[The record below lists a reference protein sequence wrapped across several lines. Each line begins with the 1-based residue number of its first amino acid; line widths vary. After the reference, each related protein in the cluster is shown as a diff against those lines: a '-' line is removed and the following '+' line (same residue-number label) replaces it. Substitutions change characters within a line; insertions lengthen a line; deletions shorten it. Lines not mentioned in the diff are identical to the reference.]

1 MAPLPQRAPLVLTGF
16 SPPPYQD
23 PIFSTIIP
31 VIRYIGVATPG
42 SERSVA
48 GGGGRPSRDPPKC
61 NVDTYDEVG
70 WFRPPKIS
78 KDMSTEKPIKRTYFQ
93 PRRRGEEIFRHY
105 NPLARKF
112 WLFSWLT

>member
-1 MAPLPQRAPLVLTGF
+1 MPQRAPLVDHPLIT
-16 SPPPYQD
+16 PPCQD

-78 KDMSTEKPIKRTYFQ
+78 KDMSTEKPIKKNIFSAA
-93 PRRRGEEIFRHY
+93 PARRGNF
-105 NPLARKF
+105 
-112 WLFSWLT
+112 